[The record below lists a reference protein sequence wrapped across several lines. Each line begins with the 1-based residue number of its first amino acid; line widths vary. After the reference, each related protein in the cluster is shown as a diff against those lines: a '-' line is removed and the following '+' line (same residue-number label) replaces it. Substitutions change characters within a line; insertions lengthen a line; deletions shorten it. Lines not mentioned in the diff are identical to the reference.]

1 MSKDGSWLLWT
12 YLSYC
17 FLDNCTF
24 LFEWNNCTKLL
35 KSKAPIVQSLANQKT
50 STIRNIS
57 QKCPVSTPLVTT
69 WMQDICYRHWKS
81 YLKKAYPKGS
91 LPLSLDLEK
100 DTYYD

>member
-1 MSKDGSWLLWT
+1 MSKLSIIKLSNMSS
-12 YLSYC
+12 YLI
-17 FLDNCTF
+17 LH
-24 LFEWNNCTKLL
+24 LPTKNLRESEKIYL

-50 STIRNIS
+50 STTRNIS

-81 YLKKAYPKGS
+81 YLQKTYPKGS

-100 DTYYD
+100 DKYYD